1 MIDQPNLLSID
12 GPYAAAYS
20 FTDLPFADRRPDPT
34 ASMFE
39 ADEILEPR
47 IGQFVVKDGVAIV
60 DVCGLL
66 SKQPTRYGSSYVELR
81 SMFRLLKHA
90 ELIDRVL
97 IRFDSPGGAVHGVA
111 DAASDLAA
119 LAKVKTVVGHIDD
132 VCCGSAYWL
141 AAQCPRLT
149 AGPTA
154 LIGSIGIAAGY
165 VDSSQHAKRNGVKV
179 HRIATGPLKGAGIP
193 WTAISDE
200 QLQAWRDRV
209 NDYYGHFI
217 EAIETGRGM
226 DRSQVQTLATGG
238 CWIGNNAKSVGL
250 IDGVES
256 FDDAFAQLKN

>member
-1 MIDQPNLLSID
+1 MIETPTLLSID
-12 GPYAAAYS
+12 AMHMAAYD
-20 FTDLPFADRRPDPT
+20 FLHLPIADQRPDPT
-34 ASMFE
+34 AAMFA

-47 IGQFVVKDGVAIV
+47 LGQFVVRDGVAVV

-66 SKQPTRYGSSYVELR
+66 SKQSNRFGSSYVELR

-119 LAKVKTVVGHIDD
+119 LAKVKTVAGHIPD
-132 VCCGSAYWL
+132 VCAGSSYWL
-141 AAQCPRLT
+141 ASQCPRLT
-149 AGPTA
+149 AGTTA
-154 LIGSIGIAAGY
+154 LVGSIGIATGY
-165 VDSSQHAKRNGVKV
+165 VDSSRHSAKNKIKV
-179 HRIATGPLKGAGIP
+179 HNITTGPLKGAGMP
-193 WTAISDE
+193 GTAITDE

-209 NDYYGHFI
+209 NDYFAHFVD
-217 EAIETGRGM
+217 AIAAGRKM
-226 DRSQVQTLATGG
+226 QRSKVLKLATGG

-256 FDDAFAQLKN
+256 FDDAFKRLRK